1 MVEVLSALR
10 SLELKWAMLSPY
22 CVQARW
28 VENDVPKSLNSGG
41 VPSKPESVSKHN
53 TGRRVV
59 TVNLQLYKVQQNI
72 YLLDFQMLQGGI
84 FMFITYCSRFI
95 NQLKLRPA
103 RLKLAAAEEQHAQY
117 RAQLTK
123 LKGLNSGV

>member
-1 MVEVLSALR
+1 MIEVLSALR
-10 SLELKWAMLSPY
+10 PLGLKWAMLSPY

-28 VENDVPKSLNSGG
+28 RQSAATSDMELDGQEYEVTSTKD
-41 VPSKPESVSKHN
+41 
-53 TGRRVV
+53 RVV
-59 TVNLQLYKVQQNI
+59 TLNLQLYKVQQGI
-72 YLLDFQMLQGGI
+72 YLLDFQMVEGEV
-84 FMFITYCSRFI
+84 FMFITLCSRFI

-123 LKGLNSGV
+123 LRGLAEGI